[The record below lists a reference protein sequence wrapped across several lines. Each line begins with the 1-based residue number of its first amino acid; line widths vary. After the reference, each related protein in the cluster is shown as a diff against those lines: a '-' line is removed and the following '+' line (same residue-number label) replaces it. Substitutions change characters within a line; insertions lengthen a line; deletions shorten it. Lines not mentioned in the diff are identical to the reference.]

1 MVDQVTPG
9 AVAEWMVSQFD
20 FNGILDQ
27 HFAAHGISGQFGS
40 DFVYINENG
49 NLAIDRRVLRAFRDL
64 TEEDVVWSRRER
76 LWRRRESWDEPGR
89 AG

>member
-1 MVDQVTPG
+1 MNQPTPRV
-9 AVAEWMVSQFD
+9 VAEWMVSQFD

-27 HFAAHGISGQFGS
+27 HFAAHGIEGHFGRH
-40 DFVYINENG
+40 FVYINENG
-49 NLAIDRRVLRAFRDL
+49 SLAIDRRVLRAFRDL
-64 TEEDVVWSRRER
+64 TEEDVVWSRGER